1 MRIVMSAVILA
12 TLAALS
18 GCVVVPYGAP
28 RAYVA
33 APRVAIVAP
42 APYVTVRPYYYHYW
56 H

>member
-1 MRIVMSAVILA
+1 MRVLMSGVILA

-42 APYVTVRPYYYHYW
+42 APYIAVRPYYHW